1 MLASWSYDGSQI
13 LLNVVEDKNNL
24 NESNSKLATS
34 LTHYIPN
41 MEFTLIDFKFRANLK
56 WVFF

>member
-13 LLNVVEDKNNL
+13 LLKVAEDKLNN
-24 NESNSKLATS
+24 NQTNSNMAAS

-41 MEFTLIDFKFRANLK
+41 MEFTLVDFKFKANLK
-56 WVFF
+56 